1 MHDHHEH
8 TGDGC
13 CEESTPATLL
23 KRRLGKTGVHL
34 SLFGLGARGLLKSTG
49 RDVEAS
55 IMIRTALDLGV
66 NFFDSSRT
74 AGTSESYYGRAL
86 KGRRDNVF
94 LSSKTGARD
103 RAGALA
109 DLKKSLSE
117 METDF
122 LDLWQLEDVR
132 TGKDV
137 DEIFGPGGAI
147 EAFMEAKKS
156 GKVRF
161 LGVHGQHDPM
171 VIKRCLETFEFDTVM
186 IPVNPADPAEDSF
199 VEVVV
204 PVASAQDMGIIG
216 IDVMLD
222 GMLNAPARL
231 LISYALTQPITTVS
245 IGCDDLKQLN
255 ENVEAAETVQVLT
268 HKEVLRLREFVS
280 KFAGDLM

>member
-1 MHDHHEH
+1 
-8 TGDGC
+8 
-13 CEESTPATLL
+13 
-23 KRRLGKTGVHL
+23 
-34 SLFGLGARGLLKSTG
+34 
-49 RDVEAS
+49 
-55 IMIRTALDLGV
+55 
-66 NFFDSSRT
+66 
-74 AGTSESYYGRAL
+74 
-86 KGRRDNVF
+86 
-94 LSSKTGARD
+94 
-103 RAGALA
+103 
-109 DLKKSLSE
+109 

-147 EAFMEAKKS
+147 EAFVEAKKS
-156 GKVRF
+156 GTVRF

-171 VIKRCLETFEFDTVM
+171 VIKRCLEAFEFDTVM
-186 IPVNPADPAEDSF
+186 IPVNPADLAEDSF

-231 LISYALTQPITTVS
+231 LISYALTQPVTTVS

-255 ENVEAAETVQVLT
+255 ENVEAAGTIQVLT